1 MKIASQSPE
10 PLKGVPV
17 PEGKHTR
24 FDEEGNPSNVQD
36 RVVLRG
42 VPKARGTHIRF
53 D

>member
-1 MKIASQSPE
+1 MHIVAQSPE

-17 PEGKHTR
+17 PQGKHIR
-24 FDEEGNPSNVQD
+24 FDEEGNVEEAEN
-36 RVVLRG
+36 RTLLRG